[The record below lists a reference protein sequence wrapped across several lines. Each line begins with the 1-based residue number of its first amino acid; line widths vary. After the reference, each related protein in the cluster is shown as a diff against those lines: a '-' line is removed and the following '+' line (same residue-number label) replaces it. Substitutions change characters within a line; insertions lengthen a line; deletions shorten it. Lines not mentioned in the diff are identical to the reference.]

1 MIKNINPSII
11 IAMLLYAYD
20 ILILSHIKHGINKLL
35 RLIEE
40 YENNNEIKFNPIK
53 LSLWFLTKI
62 LT

>member
-1 MIKNINPSII
+1 
-11 IAMLLYAYD
+11 MLLYAYD